1 MIGYSFPSKKNV
13 DIVAGTIVKMVQ
25 NGDITPKL
33 DKRIIDSLELEM
45 KMNESDR

>member
-1 MIGYSFPSKKNV
+1 MVISFRVFPYCSCRIFYSCL
-13 DIVAGTIVKMVQ
+13 Q
-25 NGDITPKL
+25 NGDMTPKL